1 MSTKQAKTI
10 DATAFDVEEYTIN
23 GTKPINSSE
32 LTQYSANGN
41 NGVDITTKKQAGWI
55 KGQSG
60 NPKGRPKGSR
70 NAVSEQ
76 FLQDLY
82 KVWGKVGTDVIER
95 VAENEPSKL
104 LSAMVQ
110 VLPKDFQLTV
120 DTDAT
125 RWVINASPSNMSEQ
139 AWREQHGLTAP
150 EPDETA

>member
-1 MSTKQAKTI
+1 MKQTNKEKYRK
-10 DATAFDVEEYTIN
+10 D
-23 GTKPINSSE
+23 E
-32 LTQYSANGN
+32 LTIPIVNGCTPLN
-41 NGVDITTKKQAGWI
+41 ITELNKPVNTGKFQA
-55 KGQSG
+55 GQSG

-82 KVWGKVGTDVIER
+82 LVWDKVGTDVIER

-120 DTDAT
+120 DTDAH

-150 EPDETA
+150 DTDETA